1 MSNKQIEAN
10 LSPRSS
16 IIASLKPIPSDL
28 IISHCRMNNAIREQG
43 VSVEEL
49 IQLLTLE
56 PFIDSVQAVEIVEG
70 LAKGEILLLIS
81 LALEAQETNRN
92 QYSSSE
98 STAMVSLVWELENK
112 LQGQFPECHFPI
124 MLPYSEDISS
134 INHYWLERNCRRQ
147 GEFKELI
154 KNFLM
159 TNSGLPYDKPKQTK
173 QKSFML
179 ETVPDFPGEL
189 GVALSELK
197 AELKTKA
204 QEQPLSP
211 VSLEPLSD
219 ISHVITT
226 FSVWLM
232 RYTLRRQV
240 LLKVATTISS
250 NRLSFFLCVTA
261 KENSSYLALLVQV
274 QKQLKEAFFEH
285 ELSLNSLLNNGHND
299 YLLNIGV
306 INEVGDYE
314 ISQKLTSFRD
324 ISKQMHNVEIELS
337 ISSKIVSENEKIKEE
352 KNKAKNESEQKTNKG
367 AKAEIEKSGITEYS
381 WRWGYDANLFNQ
393 KTINQFCRSFS
404 ELLPQTIRNPHHDI
418 FSYSLLADL
427 QIQSLLTSNR
437 LERSEYFKPENRL
450 LAQIE
455 KIAQT
460 HGSHDAVLW
469 RDENGDVIRLSY
481 KDLNEQANRLANY
494 CLSIG
499 VGLDAEKGSGKSD
512 RVGVCLQYSP
522 KVLIAMLAIF
532 KCGAQYVPLDPEYP
546 SQRLNF
552 MVGDSALKCI
562 IDEQSTNNV
571 FQSHD
576 VTFIT
581 LDSPSITSNLNEM
594 PTQAPAIVNSSGL
607 LAYVMYTSGST
618 GVPKG
623 VVGTH
628 DSIINRLMWFQE
640 QFPADQHTVFAGKTS
655 ISFIDHIAEVLQP
668 LVSGSTLVMLDSK
681 ENSASQLLEAIRSYS
696 IQRITLIPSQLQAML
711 AHENNHFLR
720 ALKMVFSS
728 GEPLFQYLV
737 DEFHWY
743 FQGKVELVNV
753 YGSTETG
760 ADVTLYRA
768 EYPEYMGVL
777 KYFQQEQEQDPISG
791 SRAFKNG
798 YSQLGKTE
806 LSHYQ
811 GEKIT
816 QPNVPLEELKEKF
829 SQVELPESPKEFEA
843 YFQQLQQDLFP
854 YMINVSSKK
863 YIGHMTSALP
873 NFIPEFSRFISQ
885 ANQNVVKVE
894 TSKSLTL
901 MERQVM
907 AMLHKL
913 FFNYE
918 NDYYRDR
925 VQDPHNM
932 FGIVT
937 SGGSLANIT
946 ALYCARNKG
955 LIAQGISK
963 SQLQQIGANEALLS
977 LGYKKAVILVS
988 RLAHYSIKKTVGL
1001 LGLGENN
1008 LILIEQDEQQ
1018 RIKTA
1023 ELQAQIQQCRENK
1036 QFIIAII
1043 GIAGA
1048 TETGTIDPL
1057 PEMAQIA
1064 QQHDIHFHVDAAW
1077 GGAFVFSEDY
1087 RFKLNGIEHA
1097 DTITFCAHKQLYL
1110 AQGISLCLFKDPQSV
1125 FAVTTHADYQ
1135 AASGSFDLGQ
1145 FTLEGSR
1152 PAASL
1157 MLHASLH
1164 LFSHQGYSWMLSQSM
1179 EKTAYFRELI
1189 EQSDAFEL
1197 VGENDLNIINYR
1209 YIPKALRN
1217 TAISIE
1223 DNQNKKPYSASE
1235 NAQISAATD
1244 DIQAQ
1249 QFLRGETF
1257 VSKTRILHKR
1267 YSEEK
1272 ITVFRV
1278 VPINPLTRYE
1288 DLLAVLNDQLQ
1299 IASETIE
1306 NEPTPQRLVLGN
1318 SVIQASHSAPD
1329 RAVVPIGTAISNI
1342 QLYILDQNLRL
1353 LPDGVIGEVYVS
1365 GYCLA
1370 KEYQNLPA
1378 ITNNCFIPNPFS
1390 QKVGFERM
1398 YRTGDLARRR
1408 NGNIEFC
1415 GRSDHQVK
1423 INGHRLE
1430 LDEIEAHLMKLPIVQ
1445 IAKVVKLDSATESEG
1460 FVVAYI
1466 QPSDSADTILVEEH
1480 VRRELVA
1487 RLPSFMIP
1495 EHIYIFKA
1503 IPTLPNGKIDLHSCS
1518 KIIRENNFQS

>member
-1 MSNKQIEAN
+1 MSNKQIEAKS
-10 LSPRSS
+10 SPRSS
-16 IIASLKPIPSDL
+16 VIASLKPISSDF
-28 IISHCRMNNAIREQG
+28 IISHCRMNNAMKEQG
-43 VSVEEL
+43 ISVDEL
-49 IQLLTLE
+49 IQLLSSE
-56 PFIDSVQAVEIVEG
+56 PFIDSVQAVEVVEG
-70 LAKGEILLLIS
+70 TAQGEILLLIS
-81 LALEAQETNRN
+81 PALEAQEINRN
-92 QYSSSE
+92 QYSSSG
-98 STAMVSLVWELENK
+98 STELTNLVWELETR
-112 LQGQFPECHFPI
+112 LQSQYPECCFPI

-134 INHYWLERNCRRQ
+134 INRYWLERNRRKQ
-147 GEFKELI
+147 GNLEAFI
-154 KNFLM
+154 KRFLT
-159 TNSGLPYDKPKQTK
+159 TNVGLPYDKPKQAK

-179 ETVPDFPGEL
+179 ETVPDFPDEL
-189 GVALSELK
+189 SVALSELK
-197 AELKTKA
+197 PELKAKA
-204 QEQPLSP
+204 QERTLLPL
-211 VSLEPLSD
+211 SLEPFSD
-219 ISHVITT
+219 VVHVLTT
-226 FSVWLM
+226 FSVWLI
-232 RYTLRRQV
+232 RYTLRRQA
-240 LLKVATTISS
+240 LLKVTISNSS
-250 NRLSFFLCVTA
+250 NSQPFFLCVNA
-261 KENSSYLALLVQV
+261 EDSSSYLALLAQV
-274 QKQLKEAFFEH
+274 QKQLKEALFEH
-285 ELSLNSLLNNGHND
+285 ELTPNSLLNSGHKACS
-299 YLLNIGV
+299 LNISV
-306 INEVGDYE
+306 INQIGNFDFSSDFE
-314 ISQKLTSFRD
+314 TFND
-324 ISKQMHNVEIELS
+324 ISTHFHNVELELNLS
-337 ISSKIVSENEKIKEE
+337 ATIR
-352 KNKAKNESEQKTNKG
+352 AKNESTNTEKDN
-367 AKAEIEKSGITEYS
+367 AKNESKQKAESKTEYS
-381 WRWGYDANLFNQ
+381 WHWGYDANLFNL
-393 KTINQFCRSFS
+393 KTIHQFCNSFS
-404 ELLPQTIRNPHHDI
+404 ELLLQTIRNPGNDI
-418 FSYSLLADL
+418 FCYSLLSEEHR
-427 QIQSLLTSNR
+427 QSLLTNNMF
-437 LERSEYFKPENRL
+437 EKPEYFSAENEL
-450 LAQIE
+450 LAQID
-455 KIAQT
+455 KIAQRYANN
-460 HGSHDAVLW
+460 DAVIW
-469 RDENGDVIRLSY
+469 RDNNGDVIRLSY
-481 KDLNEQANRLANY
+481 RDLNEQANRLANY
-494 CLSIG
+494 LLSMG
-499 VGLDAEKGSGKSD
+499 VGLDADKGSGKSD

-522 KVLIAMLAIF
+522 NVLIAMLAIF

-546 SQRLNF
+546 SQRLDF
-552 MVGDSALKCI
+552 MVGDSALKYVI
-562 IDEQSTNNV
+562 NEQSTRNV
-571 FQSHD
+571 FKSHD
-576 VTFIT
+576 VSFIT
-581 LDSPSITSNLNEM
+581 LDSPSIISNLDGM
-594 PTQAPAIVNSSGL
+594 PSQLPAIANASGL
-607 LAYVMYTSGST
+607 PAYVMYTSGST

-640 QFPADQHTVFAGKTS
+640 QFPADKHTVFAGKTS

-681 ENSASQLLEAIRSYS
+681 ENRASPLLEAIRSYS

-728 GEPLFQYLV
+728 GEPLFQHLV

-760 ADVTLYRA
+760 ADVTLYHA
-768 EYPEYMGVL
+768 QYPEYMGVL
-777 KYFQQEQEQDPISG
+777 KYFQQEQDSIPG
-791 SRAFKNG
+791 ARTFKNA

-829 SQVELPESPKEFEA
+829 SQVELPAHPKDFEA

-913 FFNYE
+913 FFNDE
-918 NDYYRDR
+918 NAYYRER

-955 LIAQGISK
+955 LIAQGINK
-963 SQLQQIGANEALLS
+963 AQLQQIGANEALLS

-1077 GGAFVFSEDY
+1077 GGAFVFSDDY

-1217 TAISIE
+1217 TATSIE

-1244 DIQAQ
+1244 DIQTQ

-1267 YSEEK
+1267 YGEEK

-1299 IASETIE
+1299 IASEIIE
-1306 NEPTPQRLVLGN
+1306 NDPIPQRLVLGN
-1318 SVIQASHSAPD
+1318 SLQASHSVPD
-1329 RAVVPIGTAISNI
+1329 RAVVPIGTPIANI
-1342 QLYILDQNLRL
+1342 QLYILDQNLKL

-1365 GYCLA
+1365 GCCLA
-1370 KEYQNLPA
+1370 REYQNLPA
-1378 ITNNCFIPNPFS
+1378 MTDRCFIANPFS
-1390 QKVGFERM
+1390 QSAGFERM

-1430 LDEIEAHLMKLPIVQ
+1430 LDEIEAHLMKLSIVQ

-1480 VRRELVA
+1480 VRRELAA

-1495 EHIYIFKA
+1495 EQIYIFKT

-1518 KIIRENNFQS
+1518 KAISENKSET